1 VKGIDMKKLL
11 TFFVAVLVSVSAWAN
26 YPNKPIELIVGFSPG
41 GSSDVLARALAKS
54 LEPILKQ
61 PVIVKN
67 VAGAGGTIAI
77 KNTIN
82 ASPDGHTLAIGSITV
97 LSLAPHCMDQLLYD
111 TTKDI
116 TPIAMF
122 GYVPNIMAVNNAFP
136 ANDYRSF
143 VDTVKANPAKFN
155 YAGQFCTQYW
165 LMGETLK
172 ARNNMDM
179 VYVPVKAMTQARLY
193 LMNNEVQMILES
205 SVIVPNIK
213 AGQMRAIAVGSNRR
227 LPDLPDVPTFA
238 ELNMPDAN
246 IVSWFGV
253 VAPPGTDPTIVEIIN
268 KAVKKATQDPALIS
282 VLQTFLGDVNYMG
295 PKEFTKHLQNEWI
308 KYGAA
313 VNATKSKSSK

>member
-1 VKGIDMKKLL
+1 MKFITGVLL
-11 TFFVAVLVSVSAWAN
+11 WAFLVPLAWAD
-26 YPNKPIELIVGFSPG
+26 YPNKPIELIVGNAPG

-61 PVIVKN
+61 PVVVKN
-67 VAGAGGTIAI
+67 IAGAGGTIAI

-82 ASPDGHTLAIGSITV
+82 SKPDGHTLAIGSITV
-97 LSLAPHCMDQLLYD
+97 LSLAPHCMDQLPYD

-122 GYVPNIMAVNNAFP
+122 GYVPNIMAVSNAFP

-143 VDTVKANPAKFN
+143 VAAVRSNPAKFN

-205 SVIVPNIK
+205 SLIVPNIK

-227 LPDLPDVPTFA
+227 LADLPDVPTFA

-253 VAPPGTDPTIVEIIN
+253 VAPPGTDPAIVEVLN
-268 KAVKKATQDPALIS
+268 AAVKKATQDPAL
-282 VLQTFLGDVNYMG
+282 VATLQTFLGDVNYMA
-295 PKEFTKHLQNEWI
+295 PREFTRHLQNEWT
-308 KYGAA
+308 KYGSA
-313 VNATKSKSSK
+313 VNATKGKSPN